1 MGTPSV
7 VMCSCIVYA
16 YTNTLKSLCQP
27 GFSAAETFKDG
38 RRISEAAPKW
48 LEDLEAE
55 GIFENHG

>member
-1 MGTPSV
+1 
-7 VMCSCIVYA
+7 VYA